1 MVKYKTDSLDATFGA
16 LSDST
21 RRAILDRLTRG
32 EARVTELAEPFR
44 ISLPAVSRHLQILA
58 NARLL
63 TRKKYGRIQ
72 LCRLEAGPLQNATA
86 WLDRYQRPL
95 APQLTHSVPQFK
107 ATQNLKAATEK
118 NHSTIFPL
126 TTSLPS
132 AIFNRSVKLNTKVL
146 DITFS
151 ALADPTRRAILTCLA
166 FTDSS
171 VTALAA
177 PFNISLPALSKHLRV
192 LEAASLIVREKQ
204 GRVNLCRLATTP
216 LEDAATWIRR
226 YQIFRENQL
235 DALAKYLDADKK

>member
-86 WLDRYQRPL
+86 WLGRYQRPV
-95 APQLTHSVPQFK
+95 APEAANPAAPFK
-107 ATQNLKAATEK
+107 TTRDLKAAAGK
-118 NHSTIFPL
+118 PHPAIFPL
-126 TTSLPS
+126 TTSWPPT
-132 AIFNRSVKLNTKVL
+132 IFNRSVKLNAKVL
-146 DITFS
+146 DMTFS
-151 ALADPTRRAILTCLA
+151 ALAEPTRRAILACLA

-171 VTALAA
+171 VTELAA
-177 PFNISLPALSKHLRV
+177 PFNISLPGFSKHLRV
-192 LEAASLIVREKQ
+192 LEAASLIVREKR
-204 GRVNLCRLATTP
+204 GRVNLCRLAATP
-216 LEDAATWIRR
+216 LEDAATWIKR
-226 YQIFRENQL
+226 YQIFWEKQL
-235 DALAKYLDADKK
+235 DALAQYLGADKE